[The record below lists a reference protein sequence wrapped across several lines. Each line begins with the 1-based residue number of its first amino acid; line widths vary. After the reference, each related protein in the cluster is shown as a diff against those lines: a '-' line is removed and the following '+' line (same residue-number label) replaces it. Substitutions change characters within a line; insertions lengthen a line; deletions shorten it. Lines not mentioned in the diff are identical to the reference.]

1 LFEGLFVRIKSQKD
15 FFSGLMFAVVGGAF
29 AAVSSTYTI
38 GTGARMGP
46 GYFPLVLGVLLAALG
61 VLIAVR
67 SFGSGPEDG
76 DPVGRFA
83 WRPLIF
89 IISANLA
96 FGACLG
102 GLPSIGM
109 PPLGLIVGIVI
120 LTFVASLASDEF
132 NAKETLILSIVLSV
146 FSYGAFIKLLNL
158 QFPVWPAFLGL

>member
-1 LFEGLFVRIKSQKD
+1 MRIKSQKD

-46 GYFPLVLGVLLAALG
+46 GYFPLVLGVLLAAWG

-102 GLPSIGM
+102 GLPSIGL

>member
-1 LFEGLFVRIKSQKD
+1 MRIKSQKD
-15 FFSGLMFAVVGGAF
+15 FFSGLMFAAVGGAF

-67 SFGSGPEDG
+67 SFTSGPEGG

-83 WRPLIF
+83 WRPLFF
-89 IISANLA
+89 IIAANLA

-102 GLPSIGM
+102 GLPSIGL
-109 PPLGLIVGIVI
+109 PPLGLILGIFI

-132 NAKETLILSIVLSV
+132 NPKETLILSIVLSV

>member
-1 LFEGLFVRIKSQKD
+1 MRIKSQKD
-15 FFSGLMFAVVGGAF
+15 FCSGLMFTAVGVAF

-61 VLIAVR
+61 VLMAVR
-67 SFGSGPEDG
+67 SFTSGPEGG

-83 WRPLIF
+83 WRPLFF
-89 IISANLA
+89 IIAANLA

-102 GLPSIGM
+102 GLPSIGL
-109 PPLGLIVGIVI
+109 PPLGLILGIFI

-132 NAKETLILSIVLSV
+132 NPKETLILSIVLSV